1 MISYP
6 LIAKDQANATAGLP
20 FASNSSQNASASGS
34 RPVQRNSVVQLDG
47 PNDSSDDDDDDDDS
61 VDNYD
66 ERDEN
71 DEEENDN
78 ENDFAGEEE
87 VYGAT
92 FYLKIN
98 INSFI

>member
-1 MISYP
+1 MISFS
-6 LIAKDQANATAGLP
+6 LVAKDQANATGLQFP
-20 FASNSSQNASASGS
+20 PNSSQNASASGS
-34 RPVQRNSVVQLDG
+34 RPVLPNRVVQLDG

-87 VYGAT
+87 VCFLIVT
-92 FYLKIN
+92 C
-98 INSFI
+98 